1 MKIRDGG
8 ISWKICGVISPSQ
21 SKLKFL
27 SFVDLTFTFCSS
39 HSSSPILLFICQK
52 ALSSLFTCEKT
63 WSIMWWGSRATLN
76 PIQFSFPPWQSPLNQ
91 SCFPCPLHDHLG
103 DPKSLFICRVN
114 HTQTMS
120 TFHYKHSVM
129 WPANLSLSDS
139 G

>member
-1 MKIRDGG
+1 MGTYPKSLEILCVYFPFAKHTEVSEFCWSDFH
-8 ISWKICGVISPSQ
+8 
-21 SKLKFL
+21 FL
-27 SFVDLTFTFCSS
+27 FLPF
-39 HSSSPILLFICQK
+39 SSPILPFICQK
-52 ALSSLFTCEKT
+52 ALSGLFTCEKT

-120 TFHYKHSVM
+120 TFHYQHTVM